1 MNKVCSAGWKR
12 NTSGRRL
19 KKIVGLLLS
28 HLGAVLLSGSAVAI
42 NTAVALGWWLNA
54 ISFVNIMFL
63 FQRIATSF
71 DVGLKQSF
79 VILLNQLVNT
89 DNLAVETKFFIY
101 FNNDDCNSSFQLL
114 TIKVLIE

>member
-42 NTAVALGWWLNA
+42 NTAVALG
-54 ISFVNIMFL
+54 
-63 FQRIATSF
+63 
-71 DVGLKQSF
+71 
-79 VILLNQLVNT
+79 
-89 DNLAVETKFFIY
+89 
-101 FNNDDCNSSFQLL
+101 
-114 TIKVLIE
+114 